1 MPYVTCP
8 CGVRLLYRDSPDG
21 PIEHW
26 SRQDVEK
33 CLEVQVSNGDA
44 DTSRCS
50 RINRQILDNFVERRE
65 QIIRLR
71 GRARRVAMEHSAPAV
86 K

>member
-21 PIEHW
+21 PIEHR

-33 CLEVQVSNGDA
+33 CLEVDVSKAAA
-44 DTSRCS
+44 DTCRCS

-65 QIIRLR
+65 QIIRLS
-71 GRARRVAMEHSAPAV
+71 GRARRVRMEH
-86 K
+86 